1 MTASKLENRYEEAGK
16 VLTGIEGVKTRGIK
30 Q

>member
-1 MTASKLENRYEEAGK
+1 MTASKLENCYEEEGQ